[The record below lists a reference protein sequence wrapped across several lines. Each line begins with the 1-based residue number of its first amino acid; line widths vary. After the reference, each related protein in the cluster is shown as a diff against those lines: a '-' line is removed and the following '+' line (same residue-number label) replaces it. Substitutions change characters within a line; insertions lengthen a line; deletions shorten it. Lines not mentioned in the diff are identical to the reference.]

1 MSVARTPSLVRSSSD
16 LIVLIRLLL
25 RLHVN
30 RARVISLG
38 LLSSLTIALA
48 AATRGADDPTEAG
61 ALLIAEMGLGVIM
74 PVAVAWIGCAVIGD
88 LVEDRTLVYLWQKP
102 VSRVRLATAAVFTS
116 ILVTLPVV
124 GVPLVVAAVVANA
137 EGLVT
142 PVVVAVFVGSVAY
155 SGLFVL
161 AGARLRRGLWFALGY
176 ILSWENG
183 IARIG
188 DSLARLSI
196 SGYLQSIVAEEMD
209 VTTTLSGASTTAS
222 IATTLVVGLVG
233 VAATTAVLARR
244 EID

>member
-1 MSVARTPSLVRSSSD
+1 MSTGQAPTLVRSSSD
-16 LIVLIRLLL
+16 LIVLTRLLL

-48 AATRGADDPTEAG
+48 AATRGSDDPSEAG
-61 ALLIAEMGLGVIM
+61 ALLVAEMGFGVIL
-74 PVAVAWIGCAVIGD
+74 PVAVAWIGCAVVGD

-102 VSRVRLATAAVFTS
+102 VSRITLATAAVFTS

-124 GVPLVVAAVVANA
+124 GAPLVVAAVVADA

-142 PVVVAVFVGSVAY
+142 PVIAAVVIGSVAY

-196 SGYLQSIVAEEMD
+196 SGYLQSIVAEAMD
-209 VTTTLSGASTTAS
+209 VSTTLSGASTTAS
-222 IATTLVVGLVG
+222 VVTPLAVGLIGAVG
-233 VAATTAVLARR
+233 TAVVLARR